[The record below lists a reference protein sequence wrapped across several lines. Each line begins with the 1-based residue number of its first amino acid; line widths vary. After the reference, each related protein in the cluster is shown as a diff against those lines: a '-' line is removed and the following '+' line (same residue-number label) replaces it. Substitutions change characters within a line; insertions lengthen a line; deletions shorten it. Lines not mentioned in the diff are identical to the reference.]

1 MKSNQIYDY
10 FDIKN
15 MLANMTA
22 NMDADSQLD
31 FRVLTNSLNLNNKKT
46 LSAYNQFI
54 NILNLF
60 LTFLLYYTDTYQ
72 QSSNKNAYINE
83 TYSPLYTITPTDS
96 EYTKIPKYLHG
107 IIDKKSGQFRHPNTS
122 TRIIKPARKKS
133 KQFAEQIN
141 IITQTIKTIQQ
152 NCYLFNNTTT
162 NKRIAALESIYNE
175 ILKLVS
181 ICTISMAPDT
191 DFTTCTSGSL
201 DMLCEYKLATNFNLI
216 ANACEKRQKIN
227 ENLSND
233 ITHTNNRIEILDQT
247 YNTEHEKLLS
257 TQNSGLATAQTF
269 AEFQQLNQDYFNQ
282 RVQHTNKYIETLKTT
297 HEIQRQ
303 LQQNATQNYDFERIQ
318 TQIQIAKI
326 TRMR

>member
-1 MKSNQIYDY
+1 
-10 FDIKN
+10 
-15 MLANMTA
+15 
-22 NMDADSQLD
+22 
-31 FRVLTNSLNLNNKKT
+31 
-46 LSAYNQFI
+46 
-54 NILNLF
+54 
-60 LTFLLYYTDTYQ
+60 
-72 QSSNKNAYINE
+72 
-83 TYSPLYTITPTDS
+83 
-96 EYTKIPKYLHG
+96 
-107 IIDKKSGQFRHPNTS
+107 
-122 TRIIKPARKKS
+122 
-133 KQFAEQIN
+133 
-141 IITQTIKTIQQ
+141 
-152 NCYLFNNTTT
+152 
-162 NKRIAALESIYNE
+162 
-175 ILKLVS
+175 
-181 ICTISMAPDT
+181 
-191 DFTTCTSGSL
+191 
-201 DMLCEYKLATNFNLI
+201 MLCEYKLATNFNLI

-303 LQQNATQNYDFERIQ
+303 VQQNATQNYDFERIQ